1 MKNTALRP
9 LVCRGVKFNAP
20 TRSELHKMENDFLTP
35 LFLSLRVAV
44 LATALAFI
52 FGIMLAWLFSRKSF
66 WGKEIIETV
75 LIIPLVLP
83 PTVIGFGLLLI
94 IGKHGP
100 LGIFSEVLFQR
111 QIIFTWGAAVIAA
124 AVVAFPLV
132 YQNAKA
138 AFESVDANQERAA
151 RTLGA
156 KETEVF
162 FTITFPLAWPGMA
175 AGLILAFARALG
187 EFGATLMVAGNIPGK
202 TQTIPMAIYF
212 AVEAGDNKTALLL
225 TLIVLIFSFSLILG
239 LNQWSK
245 RKVKYFA
252 AKERN

>member
-1 MKNTALRP
+1 
-9 LVCRGVKFNAP
+9 
-20 TRSELHKMENDFLTP
+20 MENDFLTP

-162 FTITFPLAWPGMA
+162 FTITLPLSWPGMA
-175 AGLILAFARALG
+175 VGLILAFARPLG
-187 EFGATLMVAGNIPGK
+187 EFGATLIVVGNIPGK
-202 TQTIPMAIYF
+202 TQTIPMALYF
-212 AVEAGDNKTALLL
+212 AVEEGDNKTALLL
-225 TLIVLIFSFSLILG
+225 TLIVLIISF
-239 LNQWSK
+239 
-245 RKVKYFA
+245 
-252 AKERN
+252 